1 MKELDSSRVLGFSYR
16 VWMHKNS
23 INFNYYFISWIQT
36 ALITKLLETLHE
48 KTIKIPRLLE
58 EKEKR
63 II

>member
-48 KTIKIPRLLE
+48 KTIKIPPDF
-58 EKEKR
+58 
-63 II
+63 